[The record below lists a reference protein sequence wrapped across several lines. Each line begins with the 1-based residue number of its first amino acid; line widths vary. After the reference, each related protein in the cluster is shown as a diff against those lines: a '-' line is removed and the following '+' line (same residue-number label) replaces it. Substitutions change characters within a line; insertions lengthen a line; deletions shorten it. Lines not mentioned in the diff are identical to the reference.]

1 MAATLKTTTA
11 LLALGA
17 LLAGCAEKELVL
29 EGHRQVPREAVI
41 GGEATVAEDAA
52 PLGSGAAPVAIALPG
67 QGGGDWTQVGGN
79 ASHASGNAAYS
90 GALSPVW
97 SARVGSGDSRK
108 NRITAAPV
116 VVGGR
121 IFTLD
126 AEEHVTATGTNGAVA
141 WQVDLTPAGEHAGDA
156 AGGGLAFADGRLFVT
171 SGFGE
176 LLALDPATGA
186 VVWRQRFESPV
197 AGAPAAAGGKVFAV
211 ARDGSAWAVDAA
223 NGKVAWQIPGTSA
236 RAGIA
241 DGSAPA
247 VSGSTVVFPFATGQ
261 LLAVDIADG
270 TPKWQGYVAG
280 KRVGRAYASYSDLT
294 GDPVIA
300 GGTLVAG
307 SAAGRLGAIEMET
320 GKALWSA
327 PDGATGATVVAGG
340 SVFFVNDE
348 DQLVRLDAAS
358 GAEVW
363 RVDLPYFTK
372 DKDKRRRTIFAH
384 HGPILAGGRLITAS
398 TDGLI
403 RAFDPTSGKV
413 VATAEIPGG
422 AASGPVVAGGT
433 LYVLSKSGTL
443 HAFR

>member
-11 LLALGA
+11 VLALGA

-41 GGEATVAEDAA
+41 GGEAVVTEDAA
-52 PLGSGAAPVAIALPG
+52 PLGAGAAPVAIALPG
-67 QGGGDWTQVGGN
+67 QSGGDWTQVGGN
-79 ASHASGNAAYS
+79 ASHSGGNAAYS

-97 SARVGSGDSRK
+97 SAKVGSGDSRK

-116 VVGGR
+116 VAGGR

-126 AEEHVTATGTNGAVA
+126 AEEHVTATGTNGGVA
-141 WQVDLTPAGEHAGDA
+141 WQVDLTPAGERAGDA

-171 SGFGE
+171 TGFGE

-186 VVWRQRFESPV
+186 VAWRQRFESPV

-223 NGKVAWQIPGTSA
+223 NGKVAWQVPGSSA
-236 RAGIA
+236 RAGIV

-247 VSGSTVVFPFATGQ
+247 VSGGTVVFPFATGQ
-261 LLAVDIADG
+261 LLAIDIAEG

-307 SAAGRLGAIEMET
+307 SAAGRLGAIDMET
-320 GKALWSA
+320 GTTLWSA

-348 DQLVRLDAAS
+348 DQLVRLEASS

-372 DKDKRRRTIFAH
+372 DKDKKRRAIFAH
-384 HGPILAGGRLITAS
+384 HGPVLAGGRLITAS

-403 RAFDPTSGKV
+403 RAFDPASGKV